1 MKKFLK
7 SEAIFQCIEINDLD
21 KLKTEI
27 DKYSKAELVKRS
39 SGLIRHEKG
48 VRSYNL
54 LEACC
59 FVENEDALRELLSRD
74 LPWEA
79 SRIKGAAHL
88 AAASKKYS
96 LIKLLMK
103 NGLTVNEALLDACL
117 ANNIELVK
125 NILLEYRG
133 EIDLSNCEPLFSSAA
148 HGFLPILQILEENGF
163 DLHADED
170 KALCFAVRGN
180 HINCVKYLISK
191 SANVNAQNELP
202 LKTAIVNGDL
212 SMVNMLLDNG
222 AELIRVA
229 EDEFVTL
236 AERYKQSEIANLLRT
251 KLAQMHIVPHLNT
264 RQSTHASSVDSSAAE
279 SALRLQKRYGD
290 KLSPALTIKTINEIT
305 SWGTVL
311 ANSKSQEELA
321 AHRALDDIL
330 KGTEIH
336 AKTGIP
342 LKELLILTW
351 IAIHDD
357 EHRKGELA
365 EALKMLK
372 EGLYEIQRGY
382 NLLENDQ
389 ESESE
394 DIDICRD
401 GKLNKFMEKLVGIHP
416 DVAIDFVTKEVASY
430 KLQAIV
436 REEAKKFIQS
446 SPPLLV
452 NGMFKQKPTMER
464 IWDSIHERVKKRM
477 FEEFSVLFKS
487 YDDGDFNSFVN
498 MGIYVDLGSDPAESV
513 SSEVPPGKSHGIT

>member
-1 MKKFLK
+1 M
-7 SEAIFQCIEINDLD
+7 
-21 KLKTEI
+21 
-27 DKYSKAELVKRS
+27 
-39 SGLIRHEKG
+39 
-48 VRSYNL
+48 
-54 LEACC
+54 
-59 FVENEDALRELLSRD
+59 
-74 LPWEA
+74 
-79 SRIKGAAHL
+79 
-88 AAASKKYS
+88 
-96 LIKLLMK
+96 
-103 NGLTVNEALLDACL
+103 
-117 ANNIELVK
+117 
-125 NILLEYRG
+125 
-133 EIDLSNCEPLFSSAA
+133 
-148 HGFLPILQILEENGF
+148 
-163 DLHADED
+163 
-170 KALCFAVRGN
+170 
-180 HINCVKYLISK
+180 
-191 SANVNAQNELP
+191 
-202 LKTAIVNGDL
+202 
-212 SMVNMLLDNG
+212 
-222 AELIRVA
+222 
-229 EDEFVTL
+229 
-236 AERYKQSEIANLLRT
+236 
-251 KLAQMHIVPHLNT
+251 
-264 RQSTHASSVDSSAAE
+264 
-279 SALRLQKRYGD
+279 
-290 KLSPALTIKTINEIT
+290 
-305 SWGTVL
+305 
-311 ANSKSQEELA
+311 
-321 AHRALDDIL
+321 

>member
-1 MKKFLK
+1 MKKFLQ
-7 SEAIFQCIEINDLD
+7 SEAIFQCIEINDID
-21 KLKTEI
+21 KLKSEI

-39 SGLIRHEKG
+39 SGLIRLEKS

-59 FVENEDALRELLSRD
+59 LVENEDALRELLSRD

-88 AAASKKYS
+88 AATSKKYS

-103 NGLTVNEALLDACL
+103 YGLTVNEALLDACQ
-117 ANNIELVK
+117 ANNIGLVK
-125 NILLEYRG
+125 NILLEHS
-133 EIDLSNCEPLFSSAA
+133 EKIDLSNCEPLFSAAA
-148 HGFLPILQILEENGF
+148 HGYLPILQILEENGF
-163 DLHADED
+163 DLHADQD
-170 KALCFAVRGN
+170 KALCFAVRSN
-180 HINCVKYLISK
+180 HIDCAKYLISK
-191 SANVNAQNELP
+191 GANVNTQNELP

-212 SMVNMLLDNG
+212 NMLNVLLDKG
-222 AELIRVA
+222 AELVCVA

-236 AERYKQSEIANLLRT
+236 AERYKQSEIANVLRT
-251 KLAQMHIVPHLNT
+251 KLAQMNILPHLNT
-264 RQSTHASSVDSSAAE
+264 KQSTHASSVDSSAAE

-290 KLSPALTIKTINEIT
+290 TLSPALIHATINEIN
-305 SWGTVL
+305 SWGTGL
-311 ANSKSQEELA
+311 ANSKSQEDLA

-330 KGTEIH
+330 KGIEIH

-342 LKELLILTW
+342 LKKLLILTW
-351 IAIHDD
+351 IAIHD
-357 EHRKGELA
+357 EKNRQGELA

-382 NLLENDQ
+382 NLLEGDKDIGG
-389 ESESE
+389 E

-416 DVAIDFVTKEVASY
+416 DVTIDFVTKEVASY
-430 KLQAIV
+430 KLQAVV

-446 SPPLLV
+446 SSPLLV
-452 NGMFKQKPTMER
+452 NGMFRQKPTMED
-464 IWDSIHERVKKRM
+464 IWDSIREQVKKRM

-487 YDDGDFNSFVN
+487 YDDDDFNSFVN
-498 MGIYVDLGSDPAESV
+498 MGIYVVLDSDSSQSM
-513 SSEVPPGKSHGIT
+513 SSEAPPRNSSKS